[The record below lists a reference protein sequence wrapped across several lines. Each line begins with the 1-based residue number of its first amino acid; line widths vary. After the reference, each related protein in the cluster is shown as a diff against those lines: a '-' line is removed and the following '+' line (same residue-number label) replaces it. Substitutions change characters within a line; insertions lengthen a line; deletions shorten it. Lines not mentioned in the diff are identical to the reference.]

1 MLAGFCELAG
11 GGCPEGED
19 GRGGRVVELE
29 VYGVGVEVE
38 ETTAE
43 VVDEGLKG
51 LTVLLC

>member
-1 MLAGFCELAG
+1 M
-11 GGCPEGED
+11 
-19 GRGGRVVELE
+19 VELE